1 MVGVVMADQYADLVR
16 RLQRYRFKTT
26 DDAAAA
32 IEALVAERDEARR
45 FGEEAARRYNES
57 LVLRCAFCNAEYPA
71 GVPPTQHEA
80 LTAHVKECPRHP
92 MRGVEAERDALRAEL
107 AQAVIE
113 RDNNQV
119 SRDEWKAKYLATKA
133 LPVGGQLLKAM
144 PVGWHGDTTNPRG
157 DDSDPEGL

>member
-1 MVGVVMADQYADLVR
+1 MTDYADLVR
-16 RLQRYRFKTT
+16 RLRLIH
-26 DDAAAA
+26 DDEPAAA

-71 GVPPTQHEA
+71 GAPPTQHEA

-107 AQAVIE
+107 A
-113 RDNNQV
+113 
-119 SRDEWKAKYLATKA
+119 
-133 LPVGGQLLKAM
+133 AM
-144 PVGWHGDTTNPRG
+144 KNDGDAYKRILSPPVGWHSDATNPRG